1 MRRQKEQKSKAKQ
14 QKKGNPEGYPGFLR
28 IILGHLSQHKLSVFF
43 AVFGAIITGV
53 GVAMMPHFIKFI
65 VDDCIEVA
73 LAGGEGTELL
83 GMAGI
88 ACIVYVA
95 VAFTRQL
102 TWRFGLYYMLKAL
115 ESVIFNLRSKF
126 FSHVQ
131 HMCMRFSDKQ
141 SSGELFNCI
150 MGSPMTNIKTFL
162 NQIIMSLPYQLVAFI
177 ISLIALFSYDWLLTL
192 ILLLTAIV
200 MVIFNYLAK
209 NKIRRITREYL
220 DAEAAASKYISDMLH
235 GMDAIKTYAIEDSTM
250 STFDMRLV
258 HMRDKGVKQTITISF
273 EDMKPELVRFIGT
286 ALVYFAGAYSCI
298 FRGMSVGTLYAFLSC
313 MNILLETL
321 HSWLNLLLQ
330 YSSADVAMRKIHAV
344 MNEHTSTPELEEGKT
359 YSIEIERESA
369 RRSDKP
375 CIAFDHVSFAYDQ
388 KPIFEHLSCEIRSG
402 ESIALVGGSGS
413 GKSTLTKLILRLYEV
428 GEGRVRLYGRD
439 VRDYSLREL
448 RRSFGVVPQ
457 NPFIFYGTI
466 WDNIRIAR
474 PDASN
479 YDIISAME
487 IAHVHEFVNE
497 LPMGWST
504 VIGDGALDLS
514 GGQKQ
519 RIAIARAILKSPDIL
534 IFDEATS
541 ALDNLSE
548 RHIQAAMEELMKT
561 HTVIIVAHRLSTIR
575 NVDRILVFDHGKIVE
590 EGDYDTLAAG
600 NGAFRELLD
609 CAERGEDEKE
619 EIPEMSH

>member
-1 MRRQKEQKSKAKQ
+1 MRQ
-14 QKKGNPEGYPGFLR
+14 QKDIHEKEKQKKKDGSESYPGFLR
-28 IILGHLSQHKLSVFF
+28 ILFGHLSQYRLSVFF
-43 AVFGAIITGV
+43 AVLGAVITGV
-53 GVAMMPHFIKFI
+53 CVAAMPHFIKFI

-73 LAGGEGTELL
+73 LAGGDGAELL
-83 GMAGI
+83 RMAGI

-95 VAFTRQL
+95 VALTRQL
-102 TWRFGLYYMLKAL
+102 SWRFGLYFMMKAL
-115 ESVIFNLRSKF
+115 EGVIFNLRSKF
-126 FSHVQ
+126 FGHVQ

-150 MGSPMTNIKTFL
+150 MGSPMANIRTFL

-177 ISLIALFSYDWLLTL
+177 ISLVALFSYDWLLTL
-192 ILLLTAIV
+192 ILLLTAGV
-200 MVIFNYLAK
+200 MVVFNRLAK
-209 NKIRRITREYL
+209 KKIRRMTKEYL
-220 DAEAAASKYISDMLH
+220 DSEAAASKYISDMLH

-250 STFDMRLV
+250 STFDARLV
-258 HMRDKGVKQTITISF
+258 DMRDKGVRQTFTISY
-273 EDMKPELVRFIGT
+273 ENMKPELVRFIGT

-313 MNILLETL
+313 MGILLDTL
-321 HSWLNLLLQ
+321 NSWLALFLQ
-330 YSSADVAMRKIHAV
+330 YSSADVAMRKIDAV
-344 MNEHTSTPELEEGKT
+344 MKEHTSTPELEEGKT
-359 YSIEIERESA
+359 HSIEIERESA
-369 RRSDKP
+369 KRSGKP
-375 CIAFDHVSFAYDQ
+375 CICFDGVSFAYDQ
-388 KPIFEHLSCEIRSG
+388 KPIFDRLSCEIRSG

-428 GEGRVRLYGRD
+428 GEGHVRLYGRD
-439 VRDYSLREL
+439 VRDYSLKDL

-479 YDIISAME
+479 YDIINAME

-504 VIGDGALDLS
+504 VIGDGALGLS

-561 HTVIIVAHRLSTIR
+561 HTVIIVAHRLSTVR
-575 NVDRILVFDHGKIVE
+575 NAKAIMVLEQGQII
-590 EGDYDTLAAG
+590 
-600 NGAFRELLD
+600 
-609 CAERGEDEKE
+609 ERGDHDDLLAQKGRYYQLYTGQAELE
-619 EIPEMSH
+619 

>member
-1 MRRQKEQKSKAKQ
+1 MRQQKDNQQKKQ
-14 QKKGNPEGYPGFLR
+14 QKKKGADEGYPGFLP
-28 IILGHLSQHKLSVFF
+28 ILFGHLSQYKLCVFF
-43 AVFGAIITGV
+43 AMLGAVITGV
-53 GVAMMPHFIKFI
+53 CVAAMPHFIKFI

-73 LAGGEGTELL
+73 LTDGKEAELL
-83 GMAGI
+83 KLAGI
-88 ACIVYVA
+88 ACLVYIA
-95 VAFTRQL
+95 VALTRQL
-102 TWRFGLYYMLKAL
+102 SWRFGLYYMMKAL
-115 ESVIFNLRSKF
+115 EGVIFHLRSGF

-150 MGSPMTNIKTFL
+150 MGSPMANIKTFL
-162 NQIIMSLPYQLVAFI
+162 NQIIMSLPFQLIAFS
-177 ISLIALFSYDWLLTL
+177 ISLVALFSYDWLLTV

-200 MVIFNYLAK
+200 MVICSRLAK
-209 NKIRRITREYL
+209 KKVRRMTQEYL

-250 STFDMRLV
+250 STFDARLV
-258 HMRDKGVKQTITISF
+258 DMRDKGVKQTFTISYAS
-273 EDMKPELVRFIGT
+273 MRPELVRFIGT
-286 ALVYFAGAYSCI
+286 ALVYFVGAYSCI

-313 MNILLETL
+313 MGILLDTL
-321 HSWLNLLLQ
+321 NSWLNLFLQ

-344 MNEHTSTPELEEGKT
+344 MNEHTSTPELEEGKMH
-359 YSIEIERESA
+359 SVEIERESA
-369 RRSDKP
+369 KRSGKP
-375 CIAFDHVSFAYDQ
+375 CIAFDCVSFAYDS
-388 KPIFEHLSCEIRSG
+388 KPIFEHLSCTIKSG

-428 GEGRVRLYGRD
+428 GDGRVQLYGRD
-439 VRDYSLREL
+439 VRDYSLKDL

-479 YDIISAME
+479 YDIINAME

-504 VIGDGALDLS
+504 VIGDGALSLS

-590 EGDYDTLAAG
+590 EGDYDTLSKG

-619 EIPEMSH
+619 EIPLQAH